1 MSDTR
6 VGATLTY
13 TGTATPPTAAQI
25 PVDTAGLVV
34 ALDVPAGVAL
44 VRAAL
49 TVRAPSDDVT
59 VNLSPTA
66 TLATSE
72 GQTALDPA
80 QPITWLSLDWGA
92 RRPLSSV
99 DVRLPASPTQTEKK
113 GRLSVA
119 EGGAWYPPT
128 PSDTVSVNAVAPA
141 PLPGIL
147 ASRLLV
153 EFVEASSAPPPVG
166 TPKTLAATQVASIAL
181 RAPARPPDL
190 TATVGVGAGAL
201 FFHHALPL
209 LPRQELVLEDAL
221 SDALQRAWPVDLKS
235 GAVAVALR
243 SSGLGMFDRVQ
254 LVMDTLE
261 VIQRWSDGAESQTLV
276 VNTDSSVSA
285 RVTVPRDRALSEV
298 RFHVQHQ
305 LRDEDLPL
313 APRPPSMPALSHH
326 CGSGYSAAQAFRA
339 TRATGPLAAL
349 DLHLRPLTRRV
360 VGTLAFHA
368 DVHDRPDDAPLAGG
382 SIPLLL
388 EQEGSA
394 PWASRWVAFTPGK
407 PLELGTGPWWA
418 VLTVDEGDVL
428 WSLTDHAET
437 APTPGALTPGTALH
451 RTEAMGPWL
460 PRENGLPGEEED
472 AEALWACS
480 RPRLR
485 PLTAVPPLPP
495 RLQLRWGTK
504 VLDVTAREDGSVA
517 LDAKALATLTP
528 PGGTGSPP
536 PLEVL
541 VQSRVAGDITLSGL
555 QVVIPQRETY
565 PLFPR

>member
-13 TGTATPPTAAQI
+13 TGTATPPTAAQV

-49 TVRAPSDDVT
+49 SVRAPSDDVT
-59 VNLSPTA
+59 VNVTPTA
-66 TLATSE
+66 TLATSN
-72 GQTALDPA
+72 GQTVLDPGQA
-80 QPITWLSLDWGA
+80 ITWLSLDWGA

-128 PSDTVSVNAVAPA
+128 PSDTVAVNAAA

-153 EFVEASSAPPPVG
+153 EFVEASSSPPPVG
-166 TPKTLAATQVASIAL
+166 TPKTLAATQVASITL

-190 TATVGVGAGAL
+190 TATVGVGAGSL

-221 SDALQRAWPVDLKS
+221 SDALQRAWPAELKS

-254 LVMDTLE
+254 LVLDTLE
-261 VIQRWSDGAESQTLV
+261 VIQRWSDGAESQTLAV
-276 VNTDSSVSA
+276 DTDGGVSA
-285 RVTVPRDRALSEV
+285 RVTVPGDRALSEV
-298 RFHVQHQ
+298 RFRVQHQ
-305 LRDEDLPL
+305 LHDEDLPL
-313 APRPPSMPALSHH
+313 APRPPSVPALSHH

-349 DLHLRPLTRRV
+349 DLHLRPLSRRV

-368 DVHDRPDDAPLAGG
+368 DVHDRPDDAPLAGA

-388 EQEGSA
+388 EQEGPA
-394 PWASRWVAFTPGK
+394 PWGSRWVAFTPGK
-407 PLELGTGPWWA
+407 PLALGTGPWWA

-428 WSLTDHAET
+428 WSLTDHAES

-460 PRENGLPGEEED
+460 PRENGLPGTEED
-472 AEALWACS
+472 AEALWGCA

-485 PLTAVPPLPP
+485 PLTTAPPPP
-495 RLQLRWGTK
+495 RLQLRWGAK
-504 VLDVTAREDGSVA
+504 VLDVTAGSDGTVA
-517 LDAKALATLTP
+517 LDAKALASLTP
-528 PGGTGSPP
+528 PGGSTGSPP

-541 VQSRVAGDITLSGL
+541 VQSRVAGDIILSGL
-555 QVVIPQRETY
+555 QVVIPRRDTY
-565 PLFPR
+565 ALFPR

>member
-13 TGTATPPTAAQI
+13 TGTATPPTAAQV

-34 ALDVPAGVAL
+34 GLDVPAGVAL

-59 VNLSPTA
+59 VNLAPTA
-66 TLATSE
+66 TLATSS
-72 GQTALDPA
+72 GQTVLDPG
-80 QPITWLSLDWGA
+80 QSITWLSLDWGA

-99 DVRLPASPTQTEKK
+99 DVRLPATPTQTEKK

-128 PSDTVSVNAVAPA
+128 PSDTVAVNAVA

-201 FFHHALPL
+201 FFHHALPM

-221 SDALQRAWPVDLKS
+221 SDALQRAWPVELKS

-254 LVMDTLE
+254 LVLDTLE
-261 VIQRWSDGAESQTLV
+261 VIQRWSDGAESQALAV
-276 VNTDSSVSA
+276 DTDSLVSA
-285 RVTVPRDRALSEV
+285 HVTVPRDRALSEV
-298 RFHVQHQ
+298 RFHVRHQ

-313 APRPPSMPALSHH
+313 APRPPSLPPLSHH

-339 TRATGPLAAL
+339 TRPTGPLAAL

-360 VGTLAFHA
+360 VGTLSFHA
-368 DVHDRPDDAPLAGG
+368 DVHDRPHDAPLAGA

-388 EQEGSA
+388 EQEGAA
-394 PWASRWVAFTPGK
+394 PWASRWVTFTPGK
-407 PLELGTGPWWA
+407 PLALGTGPWWV

-437 APTPGALTPGTALH
+437 APAPGTLTPGTALH

-460 PRENGLPGEEED
+460 PRENGLPGAEED
-472 AEALWACS
+472 AEPLWGCA
-480 RPRLR
+480 RPHLR
-485 PLTAVPPLPP
+485 PLTTVPPPPP

-504 VLDVTAREDGSVA
+504 VLEVTAGSDGTVA
-517 LDAKALATLTP
+517 LDAKALASLTP
-528 PGGTGSPP
+528 PGGSTGSPP

-555 QVVIPQRETY
+555 QVVIPRRDTY
-565 PLFPR
+565 ALFPR